1 MKKIAVLVFTLFSF
15 LVIGQNNEQNIRGT
29 IIDKLSKTPLGGV
42 KVEISSLQKVTF
54 SDSLGNYSLTGILP
68 DRYEISISFFD
79 YKDVFIPNVVVTT
92 GKEVIVDI
100 EMEEVIYKNLN
111 EVVVTANN
119 KASSINKLAT
129 VSTRTFSMEEVNRY
143 AGGRS
148 DPARLAANFAGVS
161 APDDSRNDIVIR
173 GITCWCFME
182 N

>member
-111 EVVVTANN
+111 EVVVNTSC
-119 KASSINKLAT
+119 KTSLLLKKTL
-129 VSTRTFSMEEVNRY
+129 F
-143 AGGRS
+143 
-148 DPARLAANFAGVS
+148 PF
-161 APDDSRNDIVIR
+161 
-173 GITCWCFME
+173 
-182 N
+182 